1 MDGEMAIL
9 MRKLA
14 LDLEMEMGMGMEMEM
29 ELKMKLRKKEIFHQ
43 ISGASPA
50 LRGYEK
56 PP

>member
-14 LDLEMEMGMGMEMEM
+14 LDLEMEL
-29 ELKMKLRKKEIFHQ
+29 ELKMELRKREIFHQ

-50 LRGYEK
+50 VRGYEK

>member
-14 LDLEMEMGMGMEMEM
+14 LDLEMELE
-29 ELKMKLRKKEIFHQ
+29 LRKREIFHQ

-50 LRGYEK
+50 VRGYEK